1 MDTNKQELAIDVG
14 LEILCARL
22 DADLTQTQLAKK
34 LGTKQPSVARV
45 ERGRVLASIPF
56 LSRIA
61 KATNHTLVISLLPKD
76 ERFASNGTFTH
87 ESTLTL

>member
-1 MDTNKQELAIDVG
+1 MNNNQQNIAIDVG

-34 LGTKQPSVARV
+34 MGTKQSGVARV

-56 LSRIA
+56 LSRVS
-61 KATNHTLVISLLPKD
+61 KATDHTLVITLLPKD
-76 ERFASNGTFTH
+76 ERITSKNTFTS
-87 ESTLTL
+87 ELTLSL